1 MDTFNTRPEGKV
13 FNDAHFWVE
22 WATFGHIANAPAD
35 SNGIPKNINT
45 IDGNLTRS
53 SGKKSSKDTHG
64 GRFACAIGAKESD
77 NLTFQ
82 NIERNTAHCEEIAVV
97 LGEIFN
103 MNHKA
108 SPSSQQKAGYQVANF
123 FKINRS

>member
-1 MDTFNTRPEGKV
+1 MNTFNASPEGKV
-13 FNDAHFWVE
+13 FDNAHFWVE
-22 WATFGHIANAPAD
+22 RATFGHIPNAFTD
-35 SNGIPKNINT
+35 CDWIPKNINT
-45 IDGNLTRS
+45 IDGNLTRG
-53 SGKKSSKDTHG
+53 SGKKASKYAHG
-64 GRFACAIGAKESD
+64 GGFACAIGAKETN

-82 NIERNTAHCEEIAVV
+82 NIEGNTPHCEEIAVV

>member
-1 MDTFNTRPEGKV
+1 MDTFDTCPEGKV
-13 FNDAHFWVE
+13 FNNAHFRVE
-22 WATFGHIANAPAD
+22 RATFGHIANAFTD
-35 SNGIPKNINT
+35 CNGIPKNINT
-45 IDGNLTRS
+45 IDSNLTRG
-53 SGKKSSKDTHG
+53 SGKKASKDTHG
-64 GRFACAIGAKESD
+64 GGFTCTIGAKESD
-77 NLTFQ
+77 DLTFQ
-82 NIERNTAHCEEIAVV
+82 NIEGNTAHCKKIAVV

>member
-1 MDTFNTRPEGKV
+1 MDTFDACPKGKV
-13 FNDAHFWVE
+13 FNYAHFWVE
-22 WATFGHIANAPAD
+22 RATFGHIANALSD
-35 SNGIPKNINT
+35 SDGIPKNINT
-45 IDGNLTRS
+45 IDSNLTRG

-64 GRFACAIGAKESD
+64 GGFTCAIGAKESD
-77 NLTFQ
+77 YLAFQ
-82 NIERNTAHCEEIAVV
+82 DIEGNTAHCEEIAVV